1 MATGF
6 VTTEN
11 LGESNRGD
19 LDRGILDNLGGP
31 GITDDILL
39 FDGNSK
45 FISRLVF
52 NQDANV
58 SVSDFLD
65 GVQYRITD
73 LGIASPGGETEIAAA
88 QLVWNT
94 AAGTS
99 GLTYTLY
106 ETFTR
111 GQTTLSQ
118 SQNQTTDGQD
128 FTFNFTSAEIADYK
142 SRSSSSLTVSLQ
154 GDFNNISTD
163 DSVKI
168 TIGGVDRGDFN
179 RESAEAYDVVSKG
192 FNNNNA
198 YQYKIDLNL
207 DAKETAD
214 FISNPTVLVNFGS
227 NVSYQCGWWN
237 FSNCQVSAD
246 SSESPYAK
254 VDYKFTKAVT
264 GSGKALGQLANDF
277 TVGDV
282 ASEYE
287 ITVGT
292 EGKVAFSNG
301 TKLSMSGTLP
311 LGTGEGFVDF
321 GAVDVGQLGVRN
333 KWNGLVVPGSG
344 NKDPILTGT
353 ATYGTEGFITT
364 QDNASPPVTHSVKY
378 AAAARYVDTNE
389 EDTVAEYGYTLQFE
403 IQNAIF
409 ATDYDPGSQTPT
421 LVYFAATATEN
432 SWKLNATTV
441 NGSAKWGISTP
452 SGNEITKTIET
463 ANLEPIGSHSLITI
477 SVQGS
482 LSPEP
487 YKISIYKDKSL
498 ILEAREGDPNFPD
511 SSAGAGVFGDLHI
524 GVGDTTHGIKNVMY
538 IDGATIPRR
547 NLRIAVLGDEN
558 ISAGQYQADTSEMQ
572 QGAPNRQGGMHS
584 YKVGDP
590 LFDAVTPYGAAPHP
604 LHNPPLHGIR
614 QNSRYPVEYLPST
627 GNRVDDTGAAATEYL
642 FHREESLF
650 ARMEYYMANKG
661 LHPTAFA
668 PNQLGIYSAA
678 RSGAETDNINS
689 QIDAMLGAALDGTGP
704 GPIGSNLSLDV
715 VVINLGTN
723 DALLEKSADT
733 AKINLQI
740 GIDRIISIF
749 NPKAI
754 VVNTVAMPLLINGSA
769 TGIPN
774 TNQQAAAA
782 DISDKIV
789 ELDGYKDVVA
799 VVNLTAALG
808 TSGRQTGFADALH
821 YNPIGYKIMAEKI
834 VDKLH
839 FIFATELTESS
850 SFVYDVTDSNGT
862 DKFKVKY
869 DGVPINVTGTLRRS
883 DTVTKTNM
891 EFLNVNRLATAEQSS
906 TAGNGSENDS
916 DESRSTFTLFT
927 FNEQKE
933 FIEENLSIFSYKRKR
948 LPFTKVSSEFDDIIS
963 LDGNLRIIDTAQT
976 GTVSDE
982 SPGIFMLDPT
992 KPAEPPVRAFT
1003 GNTSEWSKANVGTVP
1018 DAAISNAPVLLIGTF
1033 LTTTNDAGETFNI
1046 FEITDLG
1053 STTQLDW
1060 HAAAATTSGT
1070 DPDYAVGDIFKADIA
1085 GDPSGEGKAKQ
1096 LGVEKSITGG
1106 LIEGSKYVISTLG
1119 TNQQEN
1125 WNTAAGTTSVTYA
1138 PGSTFTATAA
1148 GQAISSGDGKAALI
1162 RASRSAKVT
1171 RLTVADATTLNV
1183 VIETF
1188 ENTQLVEDSD
1198 ELAGALF
1205 THKLPVIVNDD
1216 TYYIL
1221 LKD

>member
-6 VTTEN
+6 GRTEN
-11 LGESNRGD
+11 LGESNTGK

-45 FISRLVF
+45 FVSRLVF
-52 NQDANV
+52 NQDATV
-58 SVSDFLD
+58 IPSDFLD

-73 LGIASPGGETEIAAA
+73 LGIEAPGGADEIAAA
-88 QLVWNT
+88 QLVWNA

-106 ETFTR
+106 QTFTR

-163 DSVKI
+163 DDVKI
-168 TIGGVDRGDFN
+168 TIGGVDRGYFN
-179 RESAEAYDVVSKG
+179 RESAEAYDVLAKG
-192 FNNNNA
+192 FSNNNA
-198 YQYKIDLNL
+198 YRYKIDLNL

-237 FSNCQVSAD
+237 YSNCQVSAD

-264 GSGKALGQLANDF
+264 SSGTAIGQLANDF

-321 GAVDVGQLGVRN
+321 GTAEVGKLGVRN
-333 KWNGLVVPGSG
+333 KWNGLATPGAGDPTLIGTVDYDTPDGFLAGSG
-344 NKDPILTGT
+344 
-353 ATYGTEGFITT
+353 E
-364 QDNASPPVTHSVKY
+364 SVKY
-378 AAAARYVDTNE
+378 STSTISSMNSDIALN
-389 EDTVAEYGYTLQFE
+389 GYTLQYE
-403 IQNAIF
+403 IENGVF
-409 ATDYDPGSQTPT
+409 ATNYNGGAEPVALVVSDT
-421 LVYFAATATEN
+421 L
-432 SWKLNATTV
+432 WQMNATTV
-441 NGSAKWGISTP
+441 NGSAKWGISTT
-452 SGNEITKTIET
+452 GGAAITQTIET
-463 ANLEPIGSHSLITI
+463 ANLAPMGTHSLITI

-482 LSPEP
+482 AGPEP

-498 ILEAREGDPNFPD
+498 ILEARKGDPNHP
-511 SSAGAGVFGDLHI
+511 GADVATDEHLYI
-524 GVGDTTHGIKNVMY
+524 GGTGTANNSNPTHRIRNVTY

-547 NLRIAVLGDEN
+547 NLRIAVLGDDN

-678 RSGAETDNINS
+678 RSGAETDDIKS

-723 DALLEKSADT
+723 DAEVFGSADNTALAAT
-733 AKINLQI
+733 AKNNLQN

-749 NPKAI
+749 NPKTI

-782 DISDKIV
+782 DISAKVV

-799 VVNLTAALG
+799 VVNLTAALD
-808 TSGRQTGFADALH
+808 TSGRQTGFADAVH
-821 YNPIGYKIMAEKI
+821 YNPKGYDIMADAI

-839 FIFATELTESS
+839 FIFATELSESS
-850 SFVYDVTDSNGT
+850 SYVYDVTDSNGK

-869 DGVPINVTGTLRRS
+869 DGVAVNVTGTLRRN
-883 DTVTKTNM
+883 DAVTKTNM
-891 EFLNVNRLATAEQSS
+891 EFLNVKRLATSGGDIQELSTGEDENASS
-906 TAGNGSENDS
+906 DTPSAYTRFPFS
-916 DESRSTFTLFT
+916 DQRD
-927 FNEQKE
+927 
-933 FIEENLSIFSYKRKR
+933 FIEENLSTFTYKSKR
-948 LPFTKVSSEFDDIIS
+948 VPFTKVDSVFDDNIS
-963 LDGNLRIIDTAQT
+963 FAGNLRIIDTAQT
-976 GTVSDE
+976 GTVS
-982 SPGIFMLDPT
+982 SSTPGIFVLDPT
-992 KPAEPPVRAFT
+992 VPGEAAVRAFT
-1003 GNTSEWSKANVGTVP
+1003 GTENDWAKVSDNTAISNVVIKLIGKFEVGTVYE
-1018 DAAISNAPVLLIGTF
+1018 ISDLGAG
-1033 LTTTNDAGETFNI
+1033 TTTNAHWTAVNNNVSK
-1046 FEITDLG
+1046 T
-1053 STTQLDW
+1053 
-1060 HAAAATTSGT
+1060 
-1070 DPDYAVGDIFKADIA
+1070 YAVGDIFKATAQGTAGAGIA
-1085 GDPSGEGKAKQ
+1085 KE
-1096 LGVEKSITGG
+1096 LGVEKDVSGAGVAG
-1106 LIEGSKYVISTLG
+1106 LEAGSKYTISDLG
-1119 TNQQEN
+1119 TSQLD
-1125 WNTAAGTTSVTYA
+1125 WNTAAGTTGVTYVL
-1138 PGSTFTATAA
+1138 GSTFTATAA
-1148 GQAISSGDGKAALI
+1148 GAAISSGDGKAAKVVP
-1162 RASRSAKVT
+1162 SKSAKVN
-1171 RLTVADATTLNV
+1171 RLTIADATDRNV

-1188 ENTQLVEDSD
+1188 ENTQLVEGLTSSQ
-1198 ELAGALF
+1198 AVSTF
-1205 THKLPVIVNDD
+1205 THKLPVIVNGD
-1216 TYYIL
+1216 TYYIML
-1221 LKD
+1221 QKEGS

>member
-73 LGIASPGGETEIAAA
+73 LGIASPGGADEIAAA

-106 ETFTR
+106 ETFTKAP
-111 GQTTLSQ
+111 
-118 SQNQTTDGQD
+118 N
-128 FTFNFTSAEIADYK
+128 
-142 SRSSSSLTVSLQ
+142 
-154 GDFNNISTD
+154 
-163 DSVKI
+163 
-168 TIGGVDRGDFN
+168 
-179 RESAEAYDVVSKG
+179 VV
-192 FNNNNA
+192 
-198 YQYKIDLNL
+198 
-207 DAKETAD
+207 
-214 FISNPTVLVNFGS
+214 
-227 NVSYQCGWWN
+227 
-237 FSNCQVSAD
+237 
-246 SSESPYAK
+246 
-254 VDYKFTKAVT
+254 VT
-264 GSGKALGQLANDF
+264 GSGKAIGQLANDF

-321 GAVDVGQLGVRN
+321 GAAVVGQLGVRN
-333 KWNGLVVPGSG
+333 KWDGQATLGAG
-344 NKDPILTGT
+344 DPTLTGSFASAST
-353 ATYGTEGFITT
+353 AAGFTTT
-364 QDNASPPVTHSVKY
+364 QDNASPPVTNSVKY
-378 AAAARYVDTNE
+378 EAATRYLWGLDAVSRLKQ
-389 EDTVAEYGYTLQFE
+389 YGYTLQFE
-403 IQNAIF
+403 IENAIF

-463 ANLEPIGSHSLITI
+463 ANLAPIGSHSLITI

-498 ILEAREGDPNFPD
+498 ILEAREGDANFPD
-511 SSAGAGVFGDLHI
+511 PGADPGASGSGVLGDLHI
-524 GVGDTTHGIKNVMY
+524 GVGDTTHRIKNVMY

-547 NLRIAVLGDEN
+547 NLRIAVLGDDN

-749 NPKAI
+749 NPKTI

-799 VVNLTAALG
+799 VVNLTAALD
-808 TSGRQTGFADALH
+808 TSGRQTGFADAVH
-821 YNPIGYKIMAEKI
+821 YNPKGYKIMAEKI

-839 FIFATELTESS
+839 FIFATELPESS
-850 SFVYDVTDSNGT
+850 SFVYDVSDSNGT

-869 DGVPINVTGTLRRS
+869 DGVPINVTGTLRRN

-891 EFLNVNRLATAEQSS
+891 EFLNVNRLATSS
-906 TAGNGSENDS
+906 ITETAGNGTDDNEK
-916 DESRSTFTLFT
+916 SRSTFTIFT
-927 FNEQKE
+927 FNQQKD
-933 FIEENLSIFSYKRKR
+933 FIEENLSIFSYKRTR
-948 LPFTKVSSEFDDIIS
+948 IPFTKVGSEFDDIIS
-963 LDGNLRIIDTAQT
+963 VDGNLRIIDTAQT
-976 GTVSDE
+976 GTVDNK
-982 SPGIFMLDPT
+982 SPGIFMIDPT
-992 KPAEPPVRAFT
+992 NPTQGPVRAFT
-1003 GNTSEWSKANVGTVP
+1003 GNTSDWSKANAGTVA
-1018 DAAISNAPVLLIGTF
+1018 DAAISNAPVITIGSF
-1033 LTTTNDAGETFNI
+1033 RSTTNNAGDTFDI

-1053 STTQLDW
+1053 STTQLHW
-1060 HAAAATTSGT
+1060 HAAAGTTSGT
-1070 DPDYAVGDIFKADIA
+1070 DPDYAVGNIFKAAIP

-1096 LGVEKSITGG
+1096 LGVEKNITG
-1106 LIEGSKYVISTLG
+1106 LIEDLKYVISTLG
-1119 TNQQEN
+1119 TSQLD
-1125 WNTAAGTTSVTYA
+1125 WNTAAGTTDVTYVV
-1138 PGSTFTATAA
+1138 GSTFTAVAA
-1148 GQAISSGDGKAALI
+1148 GAAISTDNGGKAALI
-1162 RASRSAKVT
+1162 LASRSAKVT
-1171 RLTVADATTLNV
+1171 RLKVADPTTLNV

-1198 ELAGALF
+1198 ELAGAHF

>member
-264 GSGKALGQLANDF
+264 GSGRAIGQLANDF
-277 TVGDV
+277 TVGDE

-311 LGTGEGFVDF
+311 LGTGERFVDF

-409 ATDYDPGSQTPT
+409 ATDYKPGNQTPT
-421 LVYFAATATEN
+421 LVYFAASATES
-432 SWKLNATTV
+432 SWKLSAKSGFDGTFSADTFGVANADSAAAKTAIEDCVGSTLTVVDGDDNSHSAGNTLITLSSTTANYANATKRDGVNALTLVGATV
-441 NGSAKWGISTP
+441 SFADGSAKWGISTP

-477 SVQGS
+477 SVQG
-482 LSPEP
+482 
-487 YKISIYKDKSL
+487 
-498 ILEAREGDPNFPD
+498 
-511 SSAGAGVFGDLHI
+511 
-524 GVGDTTHGIKNVMY
+524 
-538 IDGATIPRR
+538 
-547 NLRIAVLGDEN
+547 
-558 ISAGQYQADTSEMQ
+558 
-572 QGAPNRQGGMHS
+572 
-584 YKVGDP
+584 
-590 LFDAVTPYGAAPHP
+590 
-604 LHNPPLHGIR
+604 
-614 QNSRYPVEYLPST
+614 
-627 GNRVDDTGAAATEYL
+627 
-642 FHREESLF
+642 
-650 ARMEYYMANKG
+650 
-661 LHPTAFA
+661 
-668 PNQLGIYSAA
+668 
-678 RSGAETDNINS
+678 
-689 QIDAMLGAALDGTGP
+689 
-704 GPIGSNLSLDV
+704 
-715 VVINLGTN
+715 
-723 DALLEKSADT
+723 
-733 AKINLQI
+733 
-740 GIDRIISIF
+740 
-749 NPKAI
+749 
-754 VVNTVAMPLLINGSA
+754 
-769 TGIPN
+769 
-774 TNQQAAAA
+774 
-782 DISDKIV
+782 
-789 ELDGYKDVVA
+789 
-799 VVNLTAALG
+799 
-808 TSGRQTGFADALH
+808 
-821 YNPIGYKIMAEKI
+821 
-834 VDKLH
+834 
-839 FIFATELTESS
+839 
-850 SFVYDVTDSNGT
+850 
-862 DKFKVKY
+862 
-869 DGVPINVTGTLRRS
+869 
-883 DTVTKTNM
+883 
-891 EFLNVNRLATAEQSS
+891 
-906 TAGNGSENDS
+906 
-916 DESRSTFTLFT
+916 
-927 FNEQKE
+927 
-933 FIEENLSIFSYKRKR
+933 
-948 LPFTKVSSEFDDIIS
+948 
-963 LDGNLRIIDTAQT
+963 
-976 GTVSDE
+976 
-982 SPGIFMLDPT
+982 
-992 KPAEPPVRAFT
+992 
-1003 GNTSEWSKANVGTVP
+1003 
-1018 DAAISNAPVLLIGTF
+1018 
-1033 LTTTNDAGETFNI
+1033 
-1046 FEITDLG
+1046 
-1053 STTQLDW
+1053 
-1060 HAAAATTSGT
+1060 
-1070 DPDYAVGDIFKADIA
+1070 
-1085 GDPSGEGKAKQ
+1085 
-1096 LGVEKSITGG
+1096 
-1106 LIEGSKYVISTLG
+1106 
-1119 TNQQEN
+1119 
-1125 WNTAAGTTSVTYA
+1125 
-1138 PGSTFTATAA
+1138 
-1148 GQAISSGDGKAALI
+1148 
-1162 RASRSAKVT
+1162 
-1171 RLTVADATTLNV
+1171 
-1183 VIETF
+1183 
-1188 ENTQLVEDSD
+1188 
-1198 ELAGALF
+1198 
-1205 THKLPVIVNDD
+1205 
-1216 TYYIL
+1216 
-1221 LKD
+1221 